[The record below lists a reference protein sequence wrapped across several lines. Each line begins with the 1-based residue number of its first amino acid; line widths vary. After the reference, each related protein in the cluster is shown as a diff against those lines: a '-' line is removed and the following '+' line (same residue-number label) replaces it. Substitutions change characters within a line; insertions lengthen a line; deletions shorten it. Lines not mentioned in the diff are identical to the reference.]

1 MRQRVSRRRLSAIF
15 LAFVMCVSMVPAYKS
30 FAAENA
36 IFEVE
41 ATIFT
46 KAEATDLKIQE
57 GSGWFADV
65 YNIEESD
72 IKSVEALADGIKKYK
87 VAFDVECE
95 DGDYRE
101 GQNIRFSLIGVK
113 SDAIRATVAR
123 NESGNLGVKL
133 IFKEKNLLTKQHKV
147 NLASDNGSTIQT
159 DATQFSFTIKVNG
172 VDTAVYVAKQNNGEY
187 IFRESID
194 IDDNGNRV
202 ENNLG
207 DGNELVGQIINLGGN
222 GANSEYKIVKASRSE
237 DDYNLTLKKIE
248 LENRKVKVVLD
259 TEMGLAVGPDFKFEC
274 AGKVIDKTVNPTEKY
289 GPHEFD
295 VLLENIPK
303 GEDVKVS
310 KLPESMDYFYK
321 IVDQKYDR
329 DKDELRVKLGR
340 NIAIIISDAKDGVK
354 YDNFAIAHHES
365 GFSFKIFDA
374 KGEKLLGESENAN
387 VLGVGKVNFF
397 YGLLPGDYIVRI
409 DKVPDKFKDFDT
421 SRDYKLHIAKDGKPT
436 MEIYQEQG
444 YAYANPY
451 GGTDARFDDSIRGKI
466 ISGTKTPF
474 LLLINKKS
482 QDKKVIIDNE
492 NKTELFQTQKNIGD
506 EVEYKITRSISPDH
520 NFVFRYDKYVNVGAK
535 TDLSFED
542 ALDKR
547 LEYIDGS
554 LYLKVDG
561 KPADEFEAEFD
572 RTANK
577 IVVRDKS
584 KPDLVKFDFNTA
596 TKLPAN
602 KTLEVGFR
610 AKVKNFGKE
619 NQSIYNSFGTT
630 TEIAPNVELKC
641 NKKWY
646 GGNELLKNLE
656 PEKFIENFE
665 VEGYFGG
672 NKIATY
678 NVKDYLKPGSIAPK
692 DNGKDF
698 SFIVHKLPKYTE
710 AELKK
715 PEEQRTPIEYR
726 IVEKANI
733 LSSKF
738 DQIVH
743 NSNPL
748 TINNVFKREKIDI
761 NIIKKWELLE
771 EEKGKEDSYTPVFTL
786 IQSNGKNQEVKQ
798 YTFSKGKTELVDG
811 NGEIFK
817 YEIFEELDGKIQK
830 VEKTP
835 SVSYEDGCYKIKDLP
850 KTDAD
855 GKKYFYEVKEE
866 KVLKNGKNVTGDFAV
881 TGNKEKL
888 AVDTATG
895 EYSKTIINKQKPP
908 IPENPPEPKKPPKP
922 NTPPEKP
929 KSPNTGDE
937 GYMSFIA
944 LLLSVVALGFSF
956 LEFRLYSA
964 RNK

>member
-1 MRQRVSRRRLSAIF
+1 MRRRLGAIF
-15 LAFVMCVSMVPAYKS
+15 LAFVMCISMVPAYKS

-36 IFEVE
+36 TFEVE

-46 KAEATDLKIQE
+46 KAETTNLRIQK

-65 YNIEESD
+65 YEIEESD
-72 IKSVEALADGIKKYK
+72 IKSVEALADGIKKYI

-113 SDAIRATVAR
+113 SDAIKATVAR

-172 VDTAVYVAKQNNGEY
+172 VDTAVYATKQNNVEF

-194 IDDNGNRV
+194 IDDNGNPV
-202 ENNLG
+202 TNNLG
-207 DGNELVGQIINLGGN
+207 GGNELVGQIINLGGN
-222 GANSEYKIVKASRSE
+222 GASSEYKIVKASRTE
-237 DDYNLTLKKIE
+237 NDYNLTLRKIE

-303 GEDVKVS
+303 GEGVKLS
-310 KLPESMDYFYK
+310 KLPDSMEYFYK
-321 IVDQKYDR
+321 IVDQQYDK

-374 KGEKLLGESENAN
+374 KGEKLLGESKNAN
-387 VLGVGKVNFF
+387 VLGVGNVNFF

-451 GGTDARFDDSIRGKI
+451 GGIDKARFDDSIRGKI

-482 QDKKVIIDNE
+482 QDKKVIVDNE
-492 NKTELFQTQKNIGD
+492 NKAELYQMQKNIGD
-506 EVEYKITRSISPDH
+506 EVEYKITRSINPDH
-520 NFVFRYDKYVNVGAK
+520 NFVFRYDKYVNVGAR

-542 ALDKR
+542 SLDKR

-554 LYLKVDG
+554 LYIKVDG
-561 KPADEFEAEFD
+561 KPSDEFEAEFD
-572 RTANK
+572 RNANK
-577 IVVRDKS
+577 LVVRDKS
-584 KPDLVKFDFNTA
+584 KTDLVKLDFNTA
-596 TKLPAN
+596 TKLPAS

-610 AKVKNFGKE
+610 AKVKSFGKD

-630 TEIAPNVELKC
+630 TEVTPNVELKC

-672 NKIATY
+672 VKIATY
-678 NVKDYLKPGSIAPK
+678 DVKDYLKPESIATK

-698 SFIVHKLPKYTE
+698 SFTVYKLPKYTE
-710 AELKK
+710 SELKK

-726 IVEKANI
+726 IVEKTNI

-738 DQIVH
+738 DKIVH

-748 TINNVFKREKIDI
+748 TINNVFKREKINI
-761 NIIKKWELLE
+761 NIIKKWELSE
-771 EEKGKEDSYTPVFTL
+771 DEKGKEDSYTPVFTL
-786 IQSNGKNQEVKQ
+786 TQSNGKNQEVKQ
-798 YTFSKGKTELVDG
+798 YTFSKDKTELVDG

-817 YEIFEELDGKIQK
+817 YEIFEDVNGKI
-830 VEKTP
+830 EKIEKNP
-835 SVSYEDGCYKIKDLP
+835 SVTYENDCYKIKDLP
-850 KTDAD
+850 KT
-855 GKKYFYEVKEE
+855 GPNGEEYFYDVKEE
-866 KVLKNGKNVTGDFAV
+866 KVLKDGKNLTDDFSV
-881 TGNKEKL
+881 TGNQEKL
-888 AVDTATG
+888 AVDNATG
-895 EYSKTIINKQKPP
+895 EYSKTIVNKQKPP
-908 IPENPPEPKKPPKP
+908 TPENPPEPKKPPKP
-922 NTPPEKP
+922 NEPPEKP
-929 KSPNTGDE
+929 KTPNTGDE
-937 GYMSFIA
+937 GGMSVMA
-944 LLLSVVALGFSF
+944 LLLSLVALGFMT

-964 RNK
+964 RSK

>member
-1 MRQRVSRRRLSAIF
+1 MRRRLSAIV
-15 LAFVMCVSMVPAYKS
+15 LAFVMCISMVPAYKS

-36 IFEVE
+36 TFEVE

-46 KAEATDLKIQE
+46 KAEATDLRIQE

-65 YNIEESD
+65 YEIEESD
-72 IKSVEALADGIKKYK
+72 IKSVETLTDGIKKYK

-101 GQNIRFSLIGVK
+101 GESIRFSLIGVK
-113 SDAIRATVAR
+113 SDAIKATVAR

-194 IDDNGNRV
+194 IDDNGNPV
-202 ENNLG
+202 GNNLG

-222 GANSEYKIVKASRSE
+222 GANSEYKIVKASRNE

-303 GEDVKVS
+303 GEDAKVS
-310 KLPESMDYFYK
+310 KLPDSMEYFYK
-321 IVDQKYDR
+321 IVDQQYDR

-365 GFSFKIFDA
+365 GFSFKIFDV

-387 VLGVGKVNFF
+387 VLGVGNVNFF

-409 DKVPDKFKDFDT
+409 DKVPNKFKDFDT
-421 SRDYKLHIAKDGKPT
+421 SRDYKLRIAKDGKPT
-436 MEIYQEQG
+436 MEIFQEQG

-451 GGTDARFDDSIRGKI
+451 GGIDKPRFDDSIRAKMH
-466 ISGTKTPF
+466 SGTKTPF

-482 QDKKVIIDNE
+482 QDKKVIVDNE
-492 NKTELFQTQKNIGD
+492 NNAELYQTQKNIGD

-554 LYLKVDG
+554 LYIKVDG
-561 KPADEFEAEFD
+561 KPSDEFEAEFD
-572 RTANK
+572 KNANK

-630 TEIAPNVELKC
+630 TEIALNIELKC

-678 NVKDYLKPGSIAPK
+678 NVKDYLKPGSIAQK
-692 DNGKDF
+692 ESSKDF

-710 AELKK
+710 SELKK

-738 DQIVH
+738 EKIVH

-771 EEKGKEDSYTPVFTL
+771 DEKGKADSYTPVFTL
-786 IQSNGKNQEVKQ
+786 TQSNGKNQEVKQ
-798 YTFSKGKTELVDG
+798 YTFSKEKTELVDG
-811 NGEIFK
+811 NGEMFK
-817 YEIFEELDGKIQK
+817 YEIFEEFDGKIQK
-830 VEKTP
+830 AEKTP

-850 KTDAD
+850 KTDLN
-855 GKKYFYEVKEE
+855 GEEYFYEVKEE
-866 KVLKNGKNVTGDFAV
+866 KILKNGKNVTDDFAV

-908 IPENPPEPKKPPKP
+908 IPENPPEP
-922 NTPPEKP
+922 NTPPEPGKPHEEYNP
-929 KSPNTGDE
+929 KSPDTGDM
-937 GYMSFIA
+937 GYRGI
-944 LLLSVVALGFSF
+944 LLFTMCVSVMTYS
-956 LEFRLYSA
+956 LYKVRSS
-964 RNK
+964 KKIIE

>member
-1 MRQRVSRRRLSAIF
+1 MRRRLSRRRLSAIF
-15 LAFVMCVSMVPAYKS
+15 FVFVMCISMLPAYKS

-65 YNIEESD
+65 YDIEESD
-72 IKSVEALADGIKKYK
+72 VVNTKKLPNGINKYT
-87 VAFDVECE
+87 VAFKVECE

-101 GQNIRFSLIGVK
+101 GENIRFSLIGVK

-147 NLASDNGSTIQT
+147 SLASDNGGTIQT

-172 VDTAVYVAKQNNGEY
+172 VDTAVYAVKQNNGEY

-194 IDDNGNRV
+194 IDDNGNHV
-202 ENNLG
+202 DNTLG
-207 DGNELVGQIINLGGN
+207 DGNELVGQIINLSEN
-222 GANSEYKIVKASRSE
+222 GASSEYKIVKASRSE

-259 TEMGLAVGPDFKFEC
+259 TEMALAVGPDFKFEC
-274 AGKVIDKTVNPTEKY
+274 AGKAIDKTVNPTEKY

-295 VLLENIPK
+295 ILFENIPK

-310 KLPESMDYFYK
+310 KLPDSMEYFYK
-321 IVDQKYDR
+321 IVDQQYDR

-365 GFSFKIFDA
+365 GFSFNIFDA
-374 KGEKLLGESENAN
+374 KGEKLLGESKNAN
-387 VLGVGKVNFF
+387 VLGLGNVNFF

-409 DKVPDKFKDFDT
+409 DKIPDKFKDFDT

-444 YAYANPY
+444 YVYANPY
-451 GGTDARFDDSIRGKI
+451 GGTDGRFDDSVRGKI

-492 NKTELFQTQKNIGD
+492 NKTELYQTQKNIGD

-542 ALDKR
+542 SLDKR
-547 LEYIDGS
+547 LEYIDRS
-554 LYLKVDG
+554 LYIKVDG
-561 KPADEFEAEFD
+561 NPSDEFEAEFD
-572 RTANK
+572 KNANK
-577 IVVRDKS
+577 IVVQDKS
-584 KPDLVKFDFNTA
+584 KTDLVKFDFNTA

-630 TEIAPNVELKC
+630 TEITPNIELKC

-672 NKIATY
+672 EKIATY
-678 NVKDYLKPGSIAPK
+678 NAKDYLKPKSLVKK
-692 DNGKDF
+692 DNSKDF

-710 AELKK
+710 SELKK

-726 IVEKANI
+726 IVEKENI

-738 DQIVH
+738 EKIVH
-743 NSNPL
+743 ESNPL
-748 TINNVFKREKIDI
+748 TINNVFKSEKINI
-761 NIIKKWELLE
+761 NIIKKWKMSESTE
-771 EEKGKEDSYTPVFTL
+771 GKEDSYTPVFTL
-786 IQSNGKNQEVKQ
+786 TQSNSKNQEVKQ
-798 YTFSKGKTELVDG
+798 YTFSKEKTELVDG

-830 VEKTP
+830 VEKIP

-850 KTDAD
+850 KTDLN
-855 GKKYFYEVKEE
+855 GEEYLYEVKED
-866 KVLKNGKNVTGDFAV
+866 KVLKNGKNVTDDFTV

-888 AVDTATG
+888 AVDNATG
-895 EYSKTIINKQKPP
+895 EYSKTILNKQKPP
-908 IPENPPEPKKPPKP
+908 VPENPPEPKKPPKP
-922 NTPPEKP
+922 NEPPEKP
-929 KSPNTGDE
+929 KTPNTGDE

-944 LLLSVVALGFSF
+944 LLLSVVALGFSV

-964 RNK
+964 SNE

>member
-1 MRQRVSRRRLSAIF
+1 MRRRLSRRRLSAIF
-15 LAFVMCVSMVPAYKS
+15 FVFVMCISMLPAYKS

-65 YNIEESD
+65 YDIEESD
-72 IKSVEALADGIKKYK
+72 VVNTKKLPNGINKYT
-87 VAFDVECE
+87 VAFKVECE

-101 GQNIRFSLIGVK
+101 GENIRFSLIGVK

-147 NLASDNGSTIQT
+147 NLASDNGGTIQT
-159 DATQFSFTIKVNG
+159 DAAQFSFTIKVNG
-172 VDTAVYVAKQNNGEY
+172 VDTAVYAVKQNNGEY

-194 IDDNGNRV
+194 IDDNGNPV
-202 ENNLG
+202 DNTLG
-207 DGNELVGQIINLGGN
+207 DGNELVGQIINLSEN
-222 GANSEYKIVKASRSE
+222 GASSEYKIVKASRSE
-237 DDYNLTLKKIE
+237 DYYNLTLKKIE

-259 TEMGLAVGPDFKFEC
+259 TEMALAVGPDFKFEC
-274 AGKVIDKTVNPTEKY
+274 AGKAIDKTVNPTEKY

-295 VLLENIPK
+295 VLFENIPK

-310 KLPESMDYFYK
+310 KLPDSMEYFYK
-321 IVDQKYDR
+321 IVDQQYDR

-365 GFSFKIFDA
+365 GFSFNIFDA
-374 KGEKLLGESENAN
+374 KGEKLLGESKNAN
-387 VLGVGKVNFF
+387 VLGLGNVNFF

-409 DKVPDKFKDFDT
+409 DKIPDKFKDFDT

-444 YAYANPY
+444 YVYANPY
-451 GGTDARFDDSIRGKI
+451 GGTDGRFDDSVRGKI

-492 NKTELFQTQKNIGD
+492 NKTELYQTQKNIGD

-542 ALDKR
+542 SLDKR
-547 LEYIDGS
+547 LEYIDRS
-554 LYLKVDG
+554 LYIKVDG
-561 KPADEFEAEFD
+561 NPSDEFEAEFD
-572 RTANK
+572 KNANK
-577 IVVRDKS
+577 IVVQDKS
-584 KPDLVKFDFNTA
+584 KTDLVKFDFNTA

-630 TEIAPNVELKC
+630 TEITPNIELKC

-672 NKIATY
+672 EKIATY
-678 NVKDYLKPGSIAPK
+678 NAKDYLKPKSLVKK
-692 DNGKDF
+692 DNSKDF

-710 AELKK
+710 SELKK

-726 IVEKANI
+726 IVEKENI

-738 DQIVH
+738 EKIVH
-743 NSNPL
+743 ESNPL
-748 TINNVFKREKIDI
+748 TINNVFKSEKINI
-761 NIIKKWELLE
+761 NIIKKWKMSESTE
-771 EEKGKEDSYTPVFTL
+771 GKEDSYTPVFTL
-786 IQSNGKNQEVKQ
+786 TQSNSKNQEVKQ
-798 YTFSKGKTELVDG
+798 YTFSKEKTELVDG

-830 VEKTP
+830 VEKIP

-850 KTDAD
+850 KTDLN
-855 GKKYFYEVKEE
+855 GEEYLYEVKED
-866 KVLKNGKNVTGDFAV
+866 KVLKNGKNVTDDFTV

-888 AVDTATG
+888 AVDNATG
-895 EYSKTIINKQKPP
+895 EYSKTILNKQKPP
-908 IPENPPEPKKPPKP
+908 VPENPPEPKKPPKP
-922 NTPPEKP
+922 NEPPEKP
-929 KSPNTGDE
+929 KTPNTGDE

-944 LLLSVVALGFSF
+944 LLLSVVALGFSV

-964 RNK
+964 SNE

>member
-1 MRQRVSRRRLSAIF
+1 MRRRLSRRRLSAIF
-15 LAFVMCVSMVPAYKS
+15 FVFVMCISMLPAYKS

-57 GSGWFADV
+57 GSGWLADV
-65 YNIEESD
+65 YDIEESD
-72 IKSVEALADGIKKYK
+72 VVNTKKLPNGINKYT
-87 VAFDVECE
+87 VAFKVECE

-101 GQNIRFSLIGVK
+101 GENIRFSLIGVK

-147 NLASDNGSTIQT
+147 NLASDNGGTIQT
-159 DATQFSFTIKVNG
+159 DAAQFRFTIKVNG
-172 VDTAVYVAKQNNGEY
+172 VDTAVYAVKQNNGEY

-194 IDDNGNRV
+194 IDDNGNPV
-202 ENNLG
+202 DNTLG
-207 DGNELVGQIINLGGN
+207 DGNELVGQIINLSEN
-222 GANSEYKIVKASRSE
+222 GASSEYKIVKASRSE
-237 DDYNLTLKKIE
+237 DYYNLTLKKIE

-259 TEMGLAVGPDFKFEC
+259 TEMALAVGPDFKFEC
-274 AGKVIDKTVNPTEKY
+274 AGKAIDKTVNPTEKY

-295 VLLENIPK
+295 VLFENIPK

-310 KLPESMDYFYK
+310 KLPDSMEYFYK
-321 IVDQKYDR
+321 IVDQQYDR

-340 NIAIIISDAKDGVK
+340 NG
-354 YDNFAIAHHES
+354 
-365 GFSFKIFDA
+365 
-374 KGEKLLGESENAN
+374 LGN
-387 VLGVGKVNFF
+387 VNFF

-451 GGTDARFDDSIRGKI
+451 GGTDGRFDDSVRGKI

-492 NKTELFQTQKNIGD
+492 NKTELYQTQKNIGD

-561 KPADEFEAEFD
+561 KPSDEFEAEFD
-572 RTANK
+572 KNANK
-577 IVVRDKS
+577 IVVQDKS
-584 KPDLVKFDFNTA
+584 KTDLVKFDFNTA

-630 TEIAPNVELKC
+630 TEITPNIELKC

-656 PEKFIENFE
+656 TEKFIENFE

-678 NVKDYLKPGSIAPK
+678 NVKDYLKPESIVKK
-692 DNGKDF
+692 DSSKDF

-710 AELKK
+710 SELKK

-726 IVEKANI
+726 IVEKENI

-738 DQIVH
+738 EKIVH
-743 NSNPL
+743 ESNPL
-748 TINNVFKREKIDI
+748 TINNVFKSEKINI
-761 NIIKKWELLE
+761 NIIKKWKMSE
-771 EEKGKEDSYTPVFTL
+771 GKEDSYTPVFTL
-786 IQSNGKNQEVKQ
+786 TQSNSKNQEVKQ
-798 YTFSKGKTELVDG
+798 YTFSKEKTELVDG

-830 VEKTP
+830 VGKIP

-850 KTDAD
+850 KTDLN
-855 GKKYFYEVKEE
+855 GEEYFYEIKED
-866 KVLKNGKNVTGDFAV
+866 KVLKNGKNVTDDFAV
-881 TGNKEKL
+881 TGNQEKL

-908 IPENPPEPKKPPKP
+908 VPENPPEPKKPPKP
-922 NTPPEKP
+922 NEPPEKP
-929 KSPNTGDE
+929 KTPNTGD
-937 GYMSFIA
+937 GNYMSLIA
-944 LLLSVVALGFSF
+944 LLLSVVALGFSV
-956 LEFRLYSA
+956 LEVRLYFA